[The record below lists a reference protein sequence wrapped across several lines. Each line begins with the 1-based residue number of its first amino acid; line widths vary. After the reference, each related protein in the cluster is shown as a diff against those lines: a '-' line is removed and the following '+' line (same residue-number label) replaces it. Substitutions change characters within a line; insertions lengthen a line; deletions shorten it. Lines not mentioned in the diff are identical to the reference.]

1 MSSEPPPIDL
11 DSAAQARLR
20 DALAQRPRGLLSD
33 VDGTLSAI
41 APTPG
46 DATLLP
52 GVRELLEQAQTRFD
66 VVAAVSGRAAENA
79 RQLVGVSGL
88 LYLGNHGLERLDPNT
103 DTLHILPEA
112 EPYIK
117 AINLVMAEVQAPL
130 METYPGLLFER
141 KGVTASIHVRNT
153 ERPDEAERAVYQRVL
168 ESARELKL
176 LVTQGRKIVELRP
189 PVQANK
195 GTAVTDLVRTAG
207 LRSAL
212 YLGDDRTDLDA
223 FRALRQ
229 LTVEGVCQGVA
240 VAVLNDEA
248 PPGLTDDADVTL
260 PSVDA
265 VPGFLRWLI
274 EQA

>member
-1 MSSEPPPIDL
+1 MSSEPSPIDL
-11 DSAAQARLR
+11 DSAIQARLR
-20 DALAQRPRGLLSD
+20 DVLAQRPRGLLSD

-52 GVRELLEQAQTRFD
+52 GVRDLLEQAQTHFD
-66 VVAAVSGRAAENA
+66 VVAAISGRAAENA
-79 RQLVGVSGL
+79 RQLVGIPSL
-88 LYLGNHGLERLDPNT
+88 LYLGNHGLERLEPNT
-103 DTLHILPEA
+103 DVLHVLPEA

-130 METYPGLLFER
+130 MKAYPGLLFER

-153 ERPDEAERAVYQRVL
+153 ARPDEAEQAVYQRVL
-168 ESARELKL
+168 KSAQEQKL
-176 LVTQGRKIVELRP
+176 LVTQGRKIVEIRP

-195 GTAVTDLVRTAG
+195 GTAVTDLVRMAG
-207 LRSAL
+207 LRGAF

-223 FRALRQ
+223 FRALRL
-229 LTVEGVCQGVA
+229 LTIDGVCQGVS
-240 VAVLNDEA
+240 VAVLHDEA
-248 PPGLTDDADVTL
+248 PPELTEEADVTL
-260 PSVDA
+260 PSIDA

-274 EQA
+274 DQA

>member
-103 DTLHILPEA
+103 
-112 EPYIK
+112 
-117 AINLVMAEVQAPL
+117 
-130 METYPGLLFER
+130 
-141 KGVTASIHVRNT
+141 
-153 ERPDEAERAVYQRVL
+153 
-168 ESARELKL
+168 
-176 LVTQGRKIVELRP
+176 
-189 PVQANK
+189 
-195 GTAVTDLVRTAG
+195 
-207 LRSAL
+207 
-212 YLGDDRTDLDA
+212 
-223 FRALRQ
+223 
-229 LTVEGVCQGVA
+229 
-240 VAVLNDEA
+240 
-248 PPGLTDDADVTL
+248 
-260 PSVDA
+260 
-265 VPGFLRWLI
+265 
-274 EQA
+274 